1 MKRFHF
7 VVFTLLA
14 YALISC
20 NKNSNDSDE
29 ETDNTPLLLIKKIT
43 RYELNGQITA
53 DSIAY
58 KYDQVGHLIATLDAK
73 TNMPTRKFIY
83 DSDNLIALID
93 YVNGGTDTL
102 KNPISI
108 RDGGNTIFLD
118 HTRPNPTAGIDTI
131 QITYKWAGNQLLE
144 SWTYLHLANPMV
156 HSLQKT
162 IISYNSSGNEFEN
175 YIIFNDGSST
185 LQYRA
190 LAYDQK
196 KNYFNT
202 IPRLNY
208 VFGTWGFPYATRSV
222 NNPVKAEFTNGQQ
235 EEYIWTYNKN
245 DYPLTMQIKGKNYLA
260 LELQYNK

>member
-1 MKRFHF
+1 MKIFHF
-7 VVFTLLA
+7 IVFTLLA
-14 YALISC
+14 YTLISC
-20 NKNSNDSDE
+20 NKNSDNSGE
-29 ETDNTPLLLIKKIT
+29 EPDNTPLLLIKKIS
-43 RYELNGQITA
+43 RYEINGQITA

-58 KYDQVGHLIATLDAK
+58 KYDPAGHLIATLDAK
-73 TNMPTRKFIY
+73 TNQPTRTFIY
-83 DSDNLIALID
+83 DGDNLITLID
-93 YVNGGTDTL
+93 YVNGKADTL
-102 KNPISI
+102 KNPITI

-118 HTRPNPTAGIDTI
+118 HTRPNPTGGMDTI

-144 SWTYLHLANPMV
+144 SWTYLHLANPAI
-156 HSLQKT
+156 HNLQKT

-175 YIIFNDGSST
+175 TVIFNDGSSN

-196 KNYFNT
+196 KNYFNS

-208 VFGTWGFPYATRSV
+208 IFGQWGFPYATRSV
-222 NNPVKAEFTNGQQ
+222 NNPVKAEMANGTQ

-245 DYPLTMQIKGKNYLA
+245 DYPTSMQVKGKNYLA

>member
-7 VVFTLLA
+7 VVFMVLA

-20 NKNSNDSDE
+20 NKNSNDPGE
-29 ETDNTPLLLIKKIT
+29 EPDNTPLLLIKKIS
-43 RYELNGQITA
+43 RYDLNGQITA
-53 DSIAY
+53 DSTAY
-58 KYDQVGHLIATLDAK
+58 KYDTAGHLIAILDAK
-73 TNMPTRKFIY
+73 TNLPIRKFIY
-83 DSDNLIALID
+83 DGDNLIALID
-93 YVNGGTDTL
+93 FINGQVDTL
-102 KNPISI
+102 KNPIAI

-118 HTRPNPTAGIDTI
+118 HTRPNPTGGIDTI

-144 SWTYLHLANPMV
+144 SWTYLHLANPTI
-156 HSLQKT
+156 HTLQKT

-175 YIIFNDGSST
+175 STILNDGSSH

-196 KNYFNT
+196 KNYFNS

-208 VFGTWGFPYATRSV
+208 VFGFWGFPYATRSV
-222 NNPVKAEFTNGQQ
+222 NNPVKAELPNGTQV
-235 EEYIWTYNKN
+235 EYMWTYNKN
-245 DYPLTMQIKGKNYLA
+245 EYPLTMQVKGKSYVA